1 MESDSLVSNAAVWN
15 ICPRHTSDTAA

>member
-15 ICPRHTSDTAA
+15 PCPRHASDTAA